1 MQSPAPREE
10 QPQAPVHAGDT
21 QLENSFAEKDPGVL
35 VDTKMI
41 ISQQCANATKV
52 ANISLGCVRRSST
65 SRLEGGD
72 PFPLISTGGAV
83 PGFWALQH
91 KRDGCAR
98 ETPEQSHKNH
108 YSAGAPLV

>member
-1 MQSPAPREE
+1 MGWQKPHKVQTREMQSPAPREE

-52 ANISLGCVRRSST
+52 ANISLGCVRRSSS

-72 PFPLISTGGAV
+72 PSNQHWWGSTRILGS
-83 PGFWALQH
+83 PTQERWM
-91 KRDGCAR
+91 C
-98 ETPEQSHKNH
+98 
-108 YSAGAPLV
+108 